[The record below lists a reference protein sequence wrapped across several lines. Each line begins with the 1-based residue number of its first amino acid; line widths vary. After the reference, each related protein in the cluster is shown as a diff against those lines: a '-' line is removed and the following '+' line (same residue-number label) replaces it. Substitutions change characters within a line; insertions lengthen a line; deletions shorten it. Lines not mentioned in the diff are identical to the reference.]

1 LTFTALGL
9 ALALAAPP
17 AAAPASSLPPPELHE
32 IATSPDQWTGIA
44 ISRAGRIFVS
54 FPRWSEKVPMSVAEL
69 VDGKPVPFPDAA
81 WNAWNGKGAPKGFA
95 CVQSVVVDD
104 QDFLWV
110 LDPANPR
117 FQGVLPSGPV
127 LYKFR
132 LSDRALV
139 ATLRFPP
146 EAWVPT
152 SYLNDV
158 RVDTRREV
166 AYVSD
171 SGAAA
176 IVVIDLKAGTFRRL
190 LDHAA
195 VTRASR
201 SALRVGTHVWKN
213 TVNVD
218 GIALDPSG
226 DLLYFSAL
234 TGDDLYQVPTRALL
248 DRTMTPQALLREVER
263 VVRIGAAD
271 GMLFGRNGRLYF
283 GGLETSSVE
292 VLVPPDRVE
301 TVVRDPRIRWADSFA
316 QDAAGNLYFTTS
328 QIHLP
333 PAERGPYAVYR
344 IDAASL
350 R

>member
-1 LTFTALGL
+1 
-9 ALALAAPP
+9 LALAALVVALALGAPASPP
-17 AAAPASSLPPPELHE
+17 PADAAAPRLHE
-32 IATSPDQWTGIA
+32 VATSPHQWTGIA
-44 ISRAGRIFVS
+44 ISRSGRIFVN
-54 FPRWSEKVPMSVAEL
+54 FPRWSEKIPMSVAEL

-81 WNAWNGKGAPKGFA
+81 WNAWDGKGVPKGFA

-117 FQGVLPSGPV
+117 FQGVLPTGPV

-132 LSDRALV
+132 LADRALV
-139 ATLRFPP
+139 ATYRFHPDS
-146 EAWVPT
+146 WVAR

-158 RVDTRREV
+158 RVDTRRQV

-176 IVVIDLKAGTFRRL
+176 IVVVDLQAGTMRRL
-190 LDHAA
+190 LANAA

-201 SALRVGTHVWKN
+201 TSLRVAGHVWKN

-226 DLLYFSAL
+226 DLLYFCAL
-234 TGDDLYQVPTRALL
+234 TGDDLYQVPTRSLL
-248 DRTMTPQALLREVER
+248 DRKMSEDALVREVER
-263 VVRIGAAD
+263 VKRIGATD
-271 GMLFGRNGRLYF
+271 GMIFAPDGRLYF

-292 VLVPPDRVE
+292 VLVPPDQVK
-301 TVVRDPRIRWADSFA
+301 TVVADPRIRWADSFA
-316 QDAAGNLYFTTS
+316 LDAAGNLYFTTS

-333 PAERGPYAVYR
+333 PAERGPYAIFR

>member
-1 LTFTALGL
+1 MNFTALAL
-9 ALALAAPP
+9 ALVLAAPP
-17 AAAPASSLPPPELHE
+17 APAPPAPELRE
-32 IATSPDQWTGIA
+32 IASSPDQWTGIA
-44 ISRAGRIFVS
+44 ISRAGRIFVN
-54 FPRWSEKVPMSVAEL
+54 FPRWSERLPMSVAEL

-81 WNAWNGKGAPKGFA
+81 WNAWSGKGTPQGFA

-127 LYKFR
+127 LYRFR

-146 EAWVPT
+146 EAWVAT
-152 SYLNDV
+152 SYMNDV

-176 IVVIDLKAGTFRRL
+176 IVVIDLKAKTFRRL

-201 SALRVGTHVWKN
+201 SSLRVAGHVWKN

-248 DRTMTPQALLREVER
+248 DRTMTQQALLREVER
-263 VVRIGAAD
+263 VARIGAAD

-283 GGLETSSVE
+283 GGIETGSVE
-292 VLVPPDRVE
+292 VLVPPDQVG
-301 TVVRDPRIRWADSFA
+301 TLVTDPRIRWADSFA
-316 QDAAGNLYFTTS
+316 QDVAGNLYFTTS

-333 PAERGPYAVYR
+333 PAQRGPYAIYR

>member
-1 LTFTALGL
+1 MNFVALSI
-9 ALALAAPP
+9 ALSLAAPR
-17 AAAPASSLPPPELHE
+17 AAAPAAPSPELHE
-32 IATSPDQWTGIA
+32 VATSPDQWTGIA
-44 ISRAGRIFVS
+44 ISRSGRIFVN
-54 FPRWSEKVPMSVAEL
+54 FPRWSEKLPMSVAEL
-69 VDGKPVPFPDAA
+69 VDGKPVPFPDAG
-81 WNAWNGKGAPKGFA
+81 WNAWNGKGTPRGFA

-132 LSDRALV
+132 LSNRALV

-146 EAWVPT
+146 EAWVAT

-201 SALRVGTHVWKN
+201 NSLRVAGHVWKN

-248 DRTMTPQALLREVER
+248 DRTMSPQALVREVER

-271 GMLFGRNGRLYF
+271 GMLFGRDGRLYF
-283 GGLETSSVE
+283 GGLETGSVE
-292 VLVPPDRVE
+292 VLVPPDRVA

-316 QDAAGNLYFTTS
+316 QDAVGNLYFTTS

-333 PAERGPYAVYR
+333 PAERGPYAIYR